1 MVFSYTWTKIGYYNL
16 TGVNMGCCNIYNK
29 SFIIDANL
37 DKATVDISKLKDLV
51 PAYSENIS
59 GIWRPIVIQTSNST
73 LNKVDFLRQA
83 GDSTAVFPFNPLN
96 CESPSAQSY
105 SALIETGSFD
115 CDYCKQMNPVD
126 YSSSWYLK
134 DSKGDIR
141 QSLDQLG
148 NPYDYQFVSDCCTG
162 ACDTRV
168 RPDDFV
174 PKVPVLNQNYLN
186 KFYDFKYLSQFPA
199 STNAGLGFNEFVKI
213 NGSNMSSFSSSPDLV
228 IDWRIKDTISEIPYD
243 KLQSQYDNIDQH
255 NKAFRKSKL
264 VSKTCGNFILTKV
277 NPLYNSILPSYSS
290 FDGLIGNDDQ
300 FAVSTD
306 IKQLVPAVED
316 FTAPYGFERMTYNN
330 IFIKT
335 KKLASHWK
343 WNYDSGVLC
352 WYRYYNKDTINDP
365 RPVSG
370 VDIYISPGDVFYA
383 KNQGPEPPPEV
394 FPENISSVGIIKPCP
409 SGIKVIESGAISCV
423 IPSGS
428 SFTYISENLYPRFME
443 IFNKL
448 TSAAKTDSNNI
459 SMKQKFELAALLCT
473 APEYDD
479 ITVDLTSRNPSYKY
493 SINPYFQIDTLNKDM
508 LKGTTYGS
516 AGKLNYIKNKIDL
529 INTLADK
536 YGAYLWCPPKTT
548 KTITLKKNIKS
559 QCSINLDF
567 DAVTLSSNTIFSDIN
582 CLPTTDCTQNTP
594 SKIFAYAQKFT
605 VGQSSLDLRLN
616 TRTRYKVKCSENS
629 NIKTGSARVAGL
641 YLNNTLLKETIYNT
655 GCYVFQDNYPRI
667 LTEKTP
673 TDSCCNGGGT
683 NCGDCDSD
691 STYNLV
697 GGAVKL
703 CQPYPGNL
711 SFCDAPSATFY
722 NNSEGLVIGTRPAR
736 QILNNTLY
744 LKRSYPAIAFNPH
757 IDNVAFHH
765 QGGVYYSNTLLG
777 SLSGNTVFSKNI
789 ESLFDDT
796 GEGSVNIEFTTEDV
810 GIKIYTLSIE
820 KLRKDTSDSYN
831 CRAFPIKD
839 KCQCFGLSTISDF
852 PYTCNDGAAITFTNR
867 PHSLF
872 TPNISTTYSPKIKAY
887 GGYKESKINEMF
899 GGGDIVNNIKV
910 LKKEIEDLNKAIDFL
925 ELSDL
930 SFDTNGI
937 SIDTLR
943 SQRTTKSGEV
953 DNLNVSLAE
962 YRIPNHP
969 DPETELDSL
978 DQYIDPLNPYGNER
992 SITINLNNYVTT
1004 DYTVQLPSYDTSHS
1018 DIWAKVSE
1026 NVDFT
1031 LQRYTT
1037 KVVLNNDTIVYDQQ
1051 KKVLSISSNSPSI
1064 SVRLSNP
1071 YLEALLEGEHILYPP
1086 LGSFCSRSGNFG
1098 SKGDEISSVAISF
1111 SRIPRKQLLT
1121 FYNRPFQAMGTLKKG
1136 FFHPNSGLI
1145 DRETSDPPL
1154 TPLYTDSG
1162 NRIYINYDQNLFDNN
1177 NSFLSS
1183 GIVYYSEMNPNVQRV
1198 INQIGQFSN
1207 HRKARLYL
1215 QINNLWYEYN
1225 TPNLFGFYNQ
1235 DTLNIG
1241 KPFIFE
1247 YLDKEINQSCIG
1259 PWLPTTAKK
1268 YIDFNFI
1275 YNYDDKKSKI
1285 PIYYQRPLVYKNTN
1299 RPKILEIDGTRAYFY
1314 VKEIDNARVSLAN
1327 SIADL
1332 SEDDQNA
1339 ISPENPEVLLSTGE
1353 RFRYISGTKND
1364 KKSYVISDYNY
1375 LYHNFSDLYIDYNLK
1390 NNTNYVFNTKKTSN
1404 QKIKII
1410 DAEKTSRTYEA
1421 RIIKK
1426 RLYAV
1431 YTDKYG
1437 NKLSF
1442 NDKTSKKYLKT
1453 YTQFELDTPLRYDKA
1468 YIDFSCLYNNFS
1480 NTEGIDSFIIFRN
1493 LKENQALKKEND
1505 YILYNNNIETKW
1517 GDLIDYDGNYLNE
1530 LTKYFIDK
1538 NYLYNVYPSSLY
1550 GNNFYKIIINN
1561 GNYTRHRFKISGAEG
1576 IINFDLEDNVYYNI
1590 HQKYN
1595 VDYDTYHTEYTY
1607 QDYNNYLPYMDINIL
1622 PTGNDDINTSR
1633 RLLTDN
1639 GGLANTVGQEKIYSG
1654 IMHISGM
1661 HKYLDDSHV
1670 WGKYKKPQEGKYFWI
1685 NLDINL
1691 SGFKSALSP
1700 VKGFYSDSM
1709 RVDHPVFILDSTNY
1723 STTTDSATCRQIF
1736 NPNTSASSNTISFS
1750 SNTFNFDHFSIVN
1763 TGSSFD
1769 TANIYCDSD
1778 NVVGCSNNGC
1788 AGLGDAGT
1796 GTYSGNYSF
1805 YMHKTIATPTNINN
1819 IPYIVS
1825 YDAGLYNTIGSSG
1838 VPYIQRH
1845 ELKASNP
1852 LFPVSSCDS
1861 SIGPRPANYNGAIL
1875 NEEYQSILKDSISI
1889 VHSDI
1894 VDKTDKMANEMLFRL
1909 IYGEQQKINYER
1921 IDGSNSRIF
1930 LDDLYKYTHPRVG
1943 PKDIY
1948 KNIIYDLDIT
1958 ANTDK
1963 RKISGSININGV
1975 LDLNKI
1981 VSVTINEINIILTI
1995 REDSNTGTIN
2005 IVAEAAGLPG
2015 GKITSKIYD
2024 TKNISKNIIVS
2035 TGPISGPGISFAAD
2049 CTERGQIDINLTNGP
2064 VYAEAEEVTS
2074 CEREV
2079 ITPCDTNRNGSQ
2091 LGPPG
2096 TTTAIFP
2103 RWADNELGFPYCQSF
2118 SKPDYASID
2127 GVFQGCVCG
2136 QLDSCTGKTSL
2147 PKNLPVYFWGHNA
2160 CGIADFAFM
2169 APTNRGVGPVK
2180 APEGCFV
2187 ISEDTQEITINEGD
2201 YNRGAVT
2208 NPCFITAL
2216 NEEYYTGYDL
2226 VTGLVTVGVDYDLGN
2241 LQELVKT
2248 KVVPDLLYSSPV
2260 DNPTSECGICYSIDS
2275 KDPLTGKD
2283 RYDSIPMGRGYPP
2296 SPTSTSDACEC
2307 ENFTYGYCRNS
2318 DNAAEC
2324 VCKSLTY
2331 DYTEFPYTFEYCKH
2345 SITLKGH
2352 KRRIT
2357 GKLNPDSIR
2366 DN

>member
-37 DKATVDISKLKDLV
+37 DKATIDISRLKDLV

-115 CDYCKQMNPVD
+115 CDYCNKMSPID
-126 YSSSWYLK
+126 YQSSWYLK
-134 DSKGDIR
+134 DSEGNIR
-141 QSLDQLG
+141 QALDQLG
-148 NPYDYQFVSDCCTG
+148 NPYNYQFVSDCCAG

-168 RPDDFV
+168 RPDDFI

-213 NGSNMSSFSSSPDLV
+213 NGSDMSSFSSSPDLV

-277 NPLYNSILPSYSS
+277 NSTSILPSYSS

-300 FAVSTD
+300 STVSKD
-306 IKQLVPAVED
+306 IKQLVPAIED

-383 KNQGPEPPPEV
+383 KNQGPEPPPV
-394 FPENISSVGIIKPCP
+394 AFPENATNIIKPCP

-448 TSAAKTDSNNI
+448 TSAAKIDSNNI

-479 ITVDLTSRNPSYKY
+479 ITVDLTSRNPTYKY

-536 YGAYLWCPPKTT
+536 YGAYLWCPPNTT
-548 KTITLKKNIKS
+548 KTITLKNNIKS

-667 LTEKTP
+667 LTEDTP
-673 TDSCCNGGGT
+673 ADSCCNSSKT
-683 NCGDCDSD
+683 DCSKCDSD

-722 NNSEGLVIGTRPAR
+722 NNSEGLVVGTRPAR

-796 GEGSVNIEFTTEDV
+796 GEGSVNIEFTTKDV

-831 CRAFPIKD
+831 CRGFPIKD

-852 PYTCNDGAAITFTNR
+852 PYACNDGAAITFTNR

-992 SITINLNNYVTT
+992 SVTINLNNYVTT

-1299 RPKILEIDGTRAYFY
+1299 RPKILKIDGTRAYFY

-1332 SEDDQNA
+1332 SEDDQDA
-1339 ISPENPEVLLSTGE
+1339 ISPENPEVVLSTGE

-1390 NNTNYVFNTKKTSN
+1390 NNTNYVFNTNKTSN

-1410 DAEKTSRTYEA
+1410 DAEKASRTYEA

-1468 YIDFSCLYNNFS
+1468 YIDFSCLYNGFS

-1550 GNNFYKIIINN
+1550 GNNFYKIIVNN
-1561 GNYTRHRFKISGAEG
+1561 GNYTRHRFKVSGTEG

-1595 VDYDTYHTEYTY
+1595 VDYGSYHTEYTY

-1622 PTGNDDINTSR
+1622 PTGNDINTSR
-1633 RLLTDN
+1633 GLLTDN
-1639 GGLANTVGQEKIYSG
+1639 GRLANTVGQEKIYSG
-1654 IMHISGM
+1654 IMNISGM

-1670 WGKYKKPQEGKYFWI
+1670 WGEYKKPQEGKYFWI

-1723 STTTDSATCRQIF
+1723 SITTNSATCRQTF
-1736 NPNTSASSNTISFS
+1736 NPKISSSNTVSFS

-1763 TGSSFD
+1763 TGSLFD

-1845 ELKASNP
+1845 ELKAKNP
-1852 LFPVSSCDS
+1852 LFPVSLCDS
-1861 SIGPRPANYNGAIL
+1861 DIGPRPANYNGAIL

-1889 VHSDI
+1889 IHSDI

-1921 IDGSNSRIF
+1921 IDGSNNRIF
-1930 LDDLYKYTHPRVG
+1930 LDDLYKYTHPRTG

-1981 VSVTINEINIILTI
+1981 VSVTINEIKIILTI
-1995 REDSNTGTIN
+1995 REDQNTGSIN
-2005 IVAEAAGLPG
+2005 IVAEAPGLPG

-2049 CTERGQIDINLTNGP
+2049 CTERGQIDINLTNGIE
-2064 VYAEAEEVTS
+2064 YAELEGVSS
-2074 CEREV
+2074 CNRTV
-2079 ITPCDTNRNGSQ
+2079 IKPCDENGNGGE
-2091 LGPPG
+2091 LGPTVG
-2096 TTTAIFP
+2096 TETAIFP
-2103 RWADNELGFPYCQSF
+2103 RWTPAQNPDSFPIRCNNF
-2118 SKPDYASID
+2118 NPTVASIS
-2127 GVFQGCVCG
+2127 GVFQGSCVCG
-2136 QLDSCTGKTSL
+2136 ALNCKTGKASL
-2147 PKNLPVYFWGHNA
+2147 PKNLGVYFYGYNGSA
-2160 CGIADFAFM
+2160 VELDPPGMI
-2169 APTNRGVGPVK
+2169 PTNRGVGPVNPPNNCFIISQET
-2180 APEGCFV
+2180 AEIEIEEGGDNRGSIPPWYWPCFV
-2187 ISEDTQEITINEGD
+2187 AE
-2201 YNRGAVT
+2201 YNANSYFPHKFVT
-2208 NPCFITAL
+2208 SLLTYGFF
-2216 NEEYYTGYDL
+2216 YDIGRIQDIVPTKL
-2226 VTGLVTVGVDYDLGN
+2226 IVDKPHDLIAPGSTTN
-2241 LQELVKT
+2241 
-2248 KVVPDLLYSSPV
+2248 D
-2260 DNPTSECGICYSIDS
+2260 CGICYSIDS
-2275 KDPLTGKD
+2275 TDPLTGKN

-2307 ENFTYGYCRNS
+2307 ENFTYGYCSNS

-2357 GKLNPDSIR
+2357 GKVSPDG
-2366 DN
+2366 N